1 MKKIRQR
8 EIAEKMGVTNAY
20 VNMVL
25 SGKKAVNE
33 ETMMLISTMI
43 DGMRWNKEVKVRYRV
58 DKDENN
64 NK

>member
-1 MKKIRQR
+1 MKKIKQKD
-8 EIAEKMGVTNAY
+8 IAKKMGVSCSY

-33 ETMMLISTMI
+33 ETMMLISTMK

-58 DKDENN
+58 DNN
-64 NK
+64 GE